1 MKAFCDTCMVRVS
14 FCQILLSQ
22 EEISKSAG
30 EWVFCGMNQKCLEM
44 AIQKSMEKLN
54 FSEIC

>member
-30 EWVFCGMNQKCLEM
+30 EWVFCGMNQKCLET